1 MSALSQFATFF
12 QGGGPFMFV
21 ILGVGV
27 VMLAMALERFWVIG
41 RASSWNADKLAKDLM
56 AKVSR
61 GDVAGALAI
70 AQKVGSPAG
79 KVATAILSNQNR
91 SEESLMNAA
100 DGEAA
105 MTLPALSRR
114 LPQLSMLAN
123 TATLLGLLGTIFG
136 LTTAFAAVGAADPS
150 QRSAFL
156 AAGISQALNTTAFGL
171 IVAVPGMLAHGFLMG
186 RVERIVEQVDSV
198 AVRLIRAMAQTS
210 APNAAAGAAPRASA
224 AVNPG
229 NAQPT
234 PAQRQAQ
241 QQAHAQAQ
249 RAVQQAGR

>member
-1 MSALSQFATFF
+1 MSALSQFSTFF

-21 ILGVGV
+21 ILGVAV
-27 VMLAMALERFWVIG
+27 TILAMSLERFWVIG
-41 RASSWNADKLAKDLM
+41 RASAWNGDKLARDLV
-56 AKVSR
+56 ARLGK
-61 GDVAGALAI
+61 GDVSGALETSR
-70 AQKVGSPAG
+70 KVTSPAG
-79 KVATAILSNQNR
+79 RVATAILSCPAR
-91 SEESLMNAA
+91 DEESLMNAA

-114 LPQLSMLAN
+114 LPQISMLAN

-171 IVAVPGMLAHGFLMG
+171 IVAVPGMLLHGFLAG

-198 AVRLIRAMAQTS
+198 AVQLIRVLSRGQS
-210 APNAAAGAAPRASA
+210 AAAPA
-224 AVNPG
+224 AVQHHAAAQQAQVTRPVTQQAPG
-229 NAQPT
+229 ARPAAGRPQPT
-234 PAQRQAQ
+234 R
-241 QQAHAQAQ
+241 
-249 RAVQQAGR
+249 